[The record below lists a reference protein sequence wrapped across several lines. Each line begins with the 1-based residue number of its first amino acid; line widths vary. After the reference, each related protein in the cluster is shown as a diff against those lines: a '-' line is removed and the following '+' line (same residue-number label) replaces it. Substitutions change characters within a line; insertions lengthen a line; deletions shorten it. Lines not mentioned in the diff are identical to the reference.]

1 MRKFS
6 AKRLLTFSARQLCY
20 LDRNPYKDKGIEITE
35 QILDGQRF
43 QEQVINELGR
53 NGHLDEMGGVYTT
66 KNGDLVYFS
75 HDIVSKDGLAIYETK
90 RLPQGQE
97 LSQTYF
103 QKSVLQCALYD
114 TLTRFSSPNL
124 VKSNF
129 ARDGMN
135 DNDKVTLRKEYNY
148 YLRMGEYLFLVT
160 LLNPHPILN
169 YVNEKTKA
177 MRFYDDATDFD
188 DKWKG
193 HEYELLN
200 HCFSV
205 EQLQ

>member
-1 MRKFS
+1 MIFS
-6 AKRLLTFSARQLCY
+6 AKKLLCCSARQLCY
-20 LDRNPYKDKGIEITE
+20 LDRNPHNDRGIEITE
-35 QILDGQRF
+35 QVLDGQRF
-43 QEQVINELGR
+43 QEQVMNELGADE
-53 NGHLDEMGGVYTT
+53 HFDEMGGSYKT
-66 KNGDLVYFS
+66 KSGDFICFS

-97 LSQTYF
+97 LDQRYF

-114 TLTRFSSPNL
+114 TLTRFSSPIL
-124 VKSNF
+124 TKSKF
-129 ARDGMN
+129 ARNGMN
-135 DNDKVTLRKEYNY
+135 DNDVVTLKKEYNY

-160 LLNPHPILN
+160 LIDPKPILN

-177 MRFYDDATDFD
+177 MRYYDTATEFD
-188 DKWKG
+188 DYWKG

-205 EQLQ
+205 EQL